1 MMEILKLSWGWL
13 NVHTISRAFYMKS
26 KYERFGRETIKTQEI
41 VTQEHLYLVTSND
54 NSRCLEVTQWTNN
67 V

>member
-1 MMEILKLSWGWL
+1 
-13 NVHTISRAFYMKS
+13 MKS
-26 KYERFGRETIKTQEI
+26 KYERFGREPIKTQEI
-41 VTQEHLYLVTSND
+41 VIQEHLYLVTSND